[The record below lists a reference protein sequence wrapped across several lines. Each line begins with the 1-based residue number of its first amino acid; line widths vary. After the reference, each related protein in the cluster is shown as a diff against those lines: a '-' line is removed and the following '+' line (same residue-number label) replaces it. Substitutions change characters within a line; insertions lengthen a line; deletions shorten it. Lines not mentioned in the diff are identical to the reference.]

1 MIRFENVFDP
11 QRVSEPQP
19 VVSATN
25 GGPRARFQGRA
36 RQRRIRE
43 RDEAVPAERS
53 VPALQCQEQIRE
65 VPTTAWSIRSDY
77 GGALSF
83 RAVNTRGRR

>member
-25 GGPRARFQGRA
+25 GGPQARFQGRA
-36 RQRRIRE
+36 RQRRIHERE
-43 RDEAVPAERS
+43 EAVPAERAFQRFNAKS
-53 VPALQCQEQIRE
+53 KFANRQRALGRDRATTEALQVFGQ
-65 VPTTAWSIRSDY
+65 
-77 GGALSF
+77 
-83 RAVNTRGRR
+83 